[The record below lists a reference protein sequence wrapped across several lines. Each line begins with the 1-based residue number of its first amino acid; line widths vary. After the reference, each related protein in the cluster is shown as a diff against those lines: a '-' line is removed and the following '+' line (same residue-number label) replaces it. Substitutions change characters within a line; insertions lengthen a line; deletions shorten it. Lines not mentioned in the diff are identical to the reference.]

1 HTPGRE
7 KLAPVCVPQ
16 LQLHEHTAQKVAES
30 LLQPLNDMG
39 KQMRN
44 VDNILLFIT
53 TDDSQ
58 VLLLPCL
65 TELKPVLQGNHTAAD
80 KVFKHLMASVITGRL
95 IKQRNEGF
103 LMVDKG
109 GHVLLRK
116 NREHMAPGRNRC
128 SPSG

>member
-1 HTPGRE
+1 
-7 KLAPVCVPQ
+7 
-16 LQLHEHTAQKVAES
+16 
-30 LLQPLNDMG
+30 
-39 KQMRN
+39 MRH

-58 VLLLPCL
+58 VLLLPSL

-80 KVFKHLMASVITGRL
+80 KVFKHLMAFVITGGL

-109 GHVLLRK
+109 GHVNLRK
-116 NREHMAPGRNRC
+116 KQGTHGPGKEQVF
-128 SPSG
+128 PFGLK